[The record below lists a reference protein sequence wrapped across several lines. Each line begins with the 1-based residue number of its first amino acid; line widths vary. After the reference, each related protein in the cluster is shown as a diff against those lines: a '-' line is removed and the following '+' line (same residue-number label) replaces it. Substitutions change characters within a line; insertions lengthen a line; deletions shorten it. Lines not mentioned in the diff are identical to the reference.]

1 MVLWRGGKAFQYTVD
16 MRQAEFRAVA
26 QALGLDA
33 SSIDFQNALASE
45 PQGEGHFDE
54 GGLQYVRGC
63 SAQEAASI
71 AAQCVLVRQIHEVL
85 VSGDG
90 LEECGSAAARFPFAA
105 HAQTLGLAAGESWK
119 VRQRDFRFK
128 NRSRG
133 RAPLDSATLR
143 ALGPATDQFAG
154 DVDLRDPQRTLW
166 LLRGDFSC
174 EYGRP
179 QRSAGSVCFSILL
192 ARGRDFHDY
201 RLSQRHYLST
211 TTMDNE
217 TAFIMAN
224 LAGVV
229 PGSRVCDPFCGSGG
243 ILLAAGA
250 LGASSAIGIDVD
262 TTLEQDRI
270 QGNFDQQSL
279 SANVKLIHGDLA
291 DDDIIAEA
299 VRANGGM
306 PFDAVISDPPLIRW
320 LVVMEKVGDGME
332 DECVLSN
339 HGEMTMYRKRGDAV
353 MERTVIGY
361 DFDGIEGDRA
371 RLSSPEM

>member
-1 MVLWRGGKAFQYTVD
+1 MSACTSDAQDEHHDQSQHSSVSLDALPIMVLWRGGKAFQYTVD

-179 QRSAGSVCFSILL
+179 QRSAGRRRSPQLV
-192 ARGRDFHDY
+192 
-201 RLSQRHYLST
+201 
-211 TTMDNE
+211 M
-217 TAFIMAN
+217 
-224 LAGVV
+224 
-229 PGSRVCDPFCGSGG
+229 PGHIACLPV
-243 ILLAAGA
+243 A
-250 LGASSAIGIDVD
+250 L
-262 TTLEQDRI
+262 
-270 QGNFDQQSL
+270 
-279 SANVKLIHGDLA
+279 
-291 DDDIIAEA
+291 
-299 VRANGGM
+299 
-306 PFDAVISDPPLIRW
+306 
-320 LVVMEKVGDGME
+320 
-332 DECVLSN
+332 
-339 HGEMTMYRKRGDAV
+339 
-353 MERTVIGY
+353 
-361 DFDGIEGDRA
+361 
-371 RLSSPEM
+371 